1 MGLDGATKSCQL
13 AAAYY
18 RTAAEI
24 ALRDL
29 ESPDAASVEFI
40 RLSQEVEK
48 GDAFAGQGGE
58 DDDIFQYQETL
69 AEAGDTRAQAW
80 LGHRYYWGAG
90 GVPRDRGRALEYLQ
104 RAARD
109 GNVEAQYNLGVMY
122 AYGHGVPKDRNES
135 LNLFRKAAAQGYVA
149 ALNGL
154 ALSLTD
160 GSADNN
166 FTEAFH
172 YFNQSAL
179 SGNADGLY
187 NAGLLLKDGRGVER
201 NEELALA
208 YITNAVALDHQA
220 ARLALAMMHIEGK
233 GTPQEALRRSFEL
246 LTMAANNGNMEA
258 KRIIGDHLWYGQ
270 GTRANRGKAMDY
282 YLQAARGGDE
292 EAAFN
297 LAWATL
303 AGLSG
308 EQRNATRARMIAAEV
323 LQARQWDLSS
333 PKLLPF
339 WLVWGIAESIL
350 SVDKMKEALL
360 EPSTLGGNWK
370 SFLLSEAPSGTRE
383 GILLSESD
391 VFVSLLAT
399 LALIRLVQRLMQG
412 PARPQEM
419 P

>member
-1 MGLDGATKSCQL
+1 
-13 AAAYY
+13 
-18 RTAAEI
+18 
-24 ALRDL
+24 
-29 ESPDAASVEFI
+29 
-40 RLSQEVEK
+40 
-48 GDAFAGQGGE
+48 
-58 DDDIFQYQETL
+58 
-69 AEAGDTRAQAW
+69 
-80 LGHRYYWGAG
+80 
-90 GVPRDRGRALEYLQ
+90 
-104 RAARD
+104 
-109 GNVEAQYNLGVMY
+109 
-122 AYGHGVPKDRNES
+122 
-135 LNLFRKAAAQGYVA
+135 
-149 ALNGL
+149 
-154 ALSLTD
+154 
-160 GSADNN
+160 
-166 FTEAFH
+166 
-172 YFNQSAL
+172 
-179 SGNADGLY
+179 
-187 NAGLLLKDGRGVER
+187 
-201 NEELALA
+201 
-208 YITNAVALDHQA
+208 
-220 ARLALAMMHIEGK
+220 MMHIEGK
-233 GTPQEALRRSFEL
+233 GTVSSCLRGTLLFKDASERGKWGVLLRDGLQAYMRGDIDSSLASYEAAAELGYEVAQSNAAWLYQRCAEGIVSCKAKPQEALRRSFEL